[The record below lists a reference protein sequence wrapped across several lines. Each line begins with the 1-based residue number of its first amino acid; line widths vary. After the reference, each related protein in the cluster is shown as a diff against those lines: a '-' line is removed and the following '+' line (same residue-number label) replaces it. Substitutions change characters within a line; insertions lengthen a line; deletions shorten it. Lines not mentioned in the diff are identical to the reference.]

1 MRFILAFSILVGLAA
16 ACQQKDT
23 VEAAPDASTVSQDVV
38 AGEVPTASTEVSSA
52 TSTAAT
58 PTSTTV
64 VAPAVNVDS
73 AVTTADTGKSSSSAV
88 TGVSTTR

>member
-1 MRFILAFSILVGLAA
+1 MRFILAFSLLVGLAA

-38 AGEVPTASTEVSSA
+38 AGEVPTTSTEVGSS
-52 TSTAAT
+52 TSTAVT

-64 VAPAVNVDS
+64 VAPAVSVDS
-73 AVTTADTGKSSSSAV
+73 AVTADGTAKTGTSSV
-88 TGVSTTR
+88 TGVSESR